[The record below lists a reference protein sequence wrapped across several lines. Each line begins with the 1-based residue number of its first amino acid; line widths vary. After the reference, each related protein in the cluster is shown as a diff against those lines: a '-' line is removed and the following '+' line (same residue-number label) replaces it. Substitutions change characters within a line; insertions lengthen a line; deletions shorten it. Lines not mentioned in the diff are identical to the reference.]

1 VVEFLLGENEKY
13 MNDIYLFECDVV
25 NFGTDEVIETIHCL
39 AYNLFQATHIFN
51 DEVFGEDSKYVG
63 VFEVGRVKKLS
74 QVKNLINPFFALDMM
89 DNERGDDSEDEFD
102 GSYPIR
108 VAKNLMT
115 DEIMNFDCPKC
126 HDEIKVPQGMLFPY
140 VTCPTCSTKI
150 WRKNIKN
157 VGGIYIV
164 DKNDET

>member
-1 VVEFLLGENEKY
+1 
-13 MNDIYLFECDVV
+13 MNDIYLFEAEVVRFGTQEKVDVV
-25 NFGTDEVIETIHCL
+25 HCL
-39 AYNLFQATHIFN
+39 AYSLFQATHELIEYIN
-51 DEVFGEDSKYVG
+51 DKSSGYSGIVELGS
-63 VFEVGRVKKLS
+63 VKKLIE
-74 QVKNLINPFFALDMM
+74 VKKIINPYFAVEMDEV
-89 DNERGDDSEDEFD
+89 DNEDEEDEYD
-102 GSYPIR
+102 GSSPIH
-108 VAKNLMT
+108 VAKKMME

>member
-1 VVEFLLGENEKY
+1 MDDV
-13 MNDIYLFECDVV
+13 YLFECDVISGGGDKI
-25 NFGTDEVIETIHCL
+25 NTIHCM
-39 AYNLFQATHIFN
+39 AFNLFHATHEFN
-51 DEVFGEDSKYVG
+51 EYINSNYDGMWAEMGL
-63 VFEVGRVKKLS
+63 VKKLT

-164 DKNDET
+164 DKNDE